1 MTGKGSDMFISIDKE
16 DTMTFDVVEF
26 LDDDHSIN
34 VIEGKNLLD
43 IDLYESVEAD
53 LEDTLH
59 QINLEGYL

>member
-1 MTGKGSDMFISIDKE
+1 MFISIEKE
-16 DTMTFDVVEF
+16 DTMSYDVVEF
-26 LDDDHSIN
+26 QDEYHSIN
-34 VIEGKNLLD
+34 MLEGKNLLD

>member
-1 MTGKGSDMFISIDKE
+1 MSY
-16 DTMTFDVVEF
+16 DVVEF
-26 LDDDHSIN
+26 QDDDHSIN
-34 VIEGKNLLD
+34 MLEGKNLLD

>member
-1 MTGKGSDMFISIDKE
+1 MFISIEKE
-16 DTMTFDVVEF
+16 DTMSYDVVEF
-26 LDDDHSIN
+26 QDEDHSIN
-34 VIEGKNLLD
+34 MLEGKNLLD

>member
-1 MTGKGSDMFISIDKE
+1 MFISIEKE
-16 DTMTFDVVEF
+16 DTMSYDVVEF

-34 VIEGKNLLD
+34 MLEGKNLLD

>member
-1 MTGKGSDMFISIDKE
+1 MFISMDKE

-43 IDLYESVEAD
+43 IDLYDSVEAD
-53 LEDTLH
+53 LEDTLN
-59 QINLEGYL
+59 QIKLEGYL

>member
-1 MTGKGSDMFISIDKE
+1 MFISIDKE

-43 IDLYESVEAD
+43 IDLYDSVEAD

>member
-1 MTGKGSDMFISIDKE
+1 MFISIDKE

-43 IDLYESVEAD
+43 IDLYDSVEAD

-59 QINLEGYL
+59 QIKLEGYL

>member
-1 MTGKGSDMFISIDKE
+1 MFISIDKE

-26 LDDDHSIN
+26 LDDDHSID

-43 IDLYESVEAD
+43 IDLYDSVEAD

-59 QINLEGYL
+59 QIKLEGYL